1 MNIIVKWAVK
11 KYVLNIVNGAI
22 DKYNRNISVARAYV
36 TAYIGKIE
44 AFLAFLKSLDAKLA
58 DGKITE
64 EEVDAIV
71 DEASKLGESLAA

>member
-44 AFLAFLKSLDAKLA
+44 ALLAFLKGLDAKLA
-58 DGKITE
+58 DGQITE
-64 EEVDAIV
+64 QEADALVEEATN
-71 DEASKLGESLAA
+71 LGKSLVA

>member
-11 KYVLNIVNGAI
+11 KYVLAIVNGAL

-36 TAYIGKIE
+36 SRYTGKV
-44 AFLAFLKSLDAKLA
+44 AALLRFLNSLDAKLA

-64 EEVDAIV
+64 QEAYALT
-71 DEASKLGESLAA
+71 DEATKLAKELTA